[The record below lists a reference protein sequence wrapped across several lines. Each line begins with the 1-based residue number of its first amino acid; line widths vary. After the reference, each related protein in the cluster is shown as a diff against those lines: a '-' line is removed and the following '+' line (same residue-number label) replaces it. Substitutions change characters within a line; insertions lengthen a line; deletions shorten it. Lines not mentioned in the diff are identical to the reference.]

1 MMKIRENWMMIYLTS
16 KIIRESGWFFLPS
29 SIYDGKAGLLKTYSK
44 KIKYWMNNIIE
55 ENLLKLQK

>member
-1 MMKIRENWMMIYLTS
+1 MI
-16 KIIRESGWFFLPS
+16 FLPS

-44 KIKYWMNNIIE
+44 KIKYWMKNIIE